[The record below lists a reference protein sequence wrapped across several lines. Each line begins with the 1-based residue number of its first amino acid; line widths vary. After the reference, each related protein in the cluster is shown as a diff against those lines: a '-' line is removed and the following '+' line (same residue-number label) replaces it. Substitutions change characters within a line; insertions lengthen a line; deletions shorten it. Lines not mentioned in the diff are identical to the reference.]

1 MASQCDTTDGVAPPD
16 ETDVSDPERSTEAVE
31 LRQASQI
38 LLDDDEILV
47 NGSTLSVL
55 TSFNCST
62 QSKIE
67 FISFKNSLD
76 SFSDNLILASL
87 AILFIVFVSN
97 FNLYVSND

>member
-1 MASQCDTTDGVAPPD
+1 MNLYHWASSFLL
-16 ETDVSDPERSTEAVE
+16 VSA
-31 LRQASQI
+31 
-38 LLDDDEILV
+38 DDEILV

-67 FISFKNSLD
+67 FISFRNSLA

-97 FNLYVSND
+97 FNLYVSNEWI